1 MPRCFRSRQRGP
13 TLRAR
18 QYFLVGRLFFIGS
31 DLLNLNHFFK
41 WSIFL
46 DLFLRLSCLNQRD
59 LGDVIILVVLVP
71 VPEPILPIRLTSL
84 LMIGIL
90 QMFYW
95 IIQNLFVVFHIFC
108 LKVVVLFFFVFID
121 LAFFLVLRDLNNLL
135 AF

>member
-1 MPRCFRSRQRGP
+1 M
-13 TLRAR
+13 
-18 QYFLVGRLFFIGS
+18 
-31 DLLNLNHFFK
+31 NHFFK

-46 DLFLRLSCLNQRD
+46 DLFLWLSCLNQRD